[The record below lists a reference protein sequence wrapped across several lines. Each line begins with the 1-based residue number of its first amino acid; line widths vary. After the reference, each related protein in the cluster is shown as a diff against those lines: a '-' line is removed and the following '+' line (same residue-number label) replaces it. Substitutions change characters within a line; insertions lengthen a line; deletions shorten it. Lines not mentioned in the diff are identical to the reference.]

1 MALFNWLKHKNTK
14 QGKGPAAHP
23 YYGARVKVVN
33 DIINFNN
40 DHNEK
45 QEMSFTNI
53 NKMSVVSYVDE
64 NQQGDYWLYFW
75 PVSGGG
81 SLSVPSKAGGFANLV
96 AALKNLPGFEPEKLD
111 NALQQLGKKHIL
123 IFKSENPPINA
134 AINPTGTTTA
144 FEKIEEGL
152 WLDDRQQL
160 IPWGSFDGLDKLT
173 YIEKNKRFP
182 PNPQYYFY
190 EYTLPQATILSGIQV
205 IDLKVM
211 TPSLHNSQGIN
222 PKWSVTRYAAD
233 IILGHSG
240 EKALAALR
248 RHITTCWK
256 KAPDKVEEN
265 CTTWRQG
272 RVTVHLNIFKQQE
285 FDTYAN
291 ECTLLID
298 YDPDLTPF
306 YTDGYQQS
314 LHIEDVK
321 SFQTFPYPFKVSED
335 YIRDPNVFYTPECF
349 KGLFDEQL
357 KSLIWIDE
365 KTRKIGFA
373 NQRFSRI
380 FSFGSESEL
389 LLEACYWRDKLSGY
403 HLYYKNAAKG
413 PWHGIAA
420 VEVENDDA
428 EDDFVNKLVSFT
440 GMPCGRQEDR
450 QYY

>member
-1 MALFNWLKHKNTK
+1 M
-14 QGKGPAAHP
+14 QEKGPAAHP

-33 DIINFNN
+33 EIINFNN
-40 DHNEK
+40 DHDEE
-45 QEMSFTNI
+45 QEMSFAKI
-53 NKMSVVSYVDE
+53 SKMSIVSYVDE
-64 NQQGDYWLYFW
+64 NPQGDYWLYFW

-81 SLSVPSKAGGFANLV
+81 SLSVPSKAGGFANLL
-96 AALKNLPGFEPEKLD
+96 AALNNLPGFEREKLD

-123 IFKSENPPINA
+123 IFKSENPPVNA

-160 IPWGSFDGLDKLT
+160 IPWSSFDDLDKLT
-173 YIEKNKRFP
+173 YIEKNKCFP
-182 PNPQYYFY
+182 PNPQYYYY
-190 EYTLPQATILSGIQV
+190 EYTLPQTTIFSGIQV
-205 IDLKVM
+205 SNLKVM
-211 TPSLHNSQGIN
+211 TPSLYDRQKIN
-222 PKWSVTRYAAD
+222 PKWPVTRYVAG

-240 EKALAALR
+240 EEALAVLR
-248 RHITTCWK
+248 QHITACWK

-265 CTTWRQG
+265 CTTWRQE
-272 RVTVHLNIFKQQE
+272 RVTVRLNIYKQDE
-285 FDTYAN
+285 FDTYGN

-298 YDPDLTPF
+298 YEPDLTPF

-314 LHIEDVK
+314 LQIANVEN
-321 SFQTFPYPFKVSED
+321 FQMFPYHFNVSED

-365 KTRKIGFA
+365 KTGKIGFA

-380 FSFGSESEL
+380 FSFGRESEL
-389 LLEACYWRDKLSGY
+389 LLEACYWRDELSGY
-403 HLYYKNAAKG
+403 NLYYKNAAKS
-413 PWHGIAA
+413 PWYKMAA
-420 VEVENDDA
+420 FGVENDNSEA
-428 EDDFVNKLVSFT
+428 DFMDQLIT
-440 GMPCGRQEDR
+440 LTEMPCGRQEDR